1 MADSRSTN
9 LFDIFRARF
18 PKDLG
23 VPFMTLPGGDVFS
36 YAALDA
42 ASARLANLLTKL
54 GTKPGDRVVV
64 QVEKSP
70 QAVFLYLACL
80 RAGAVFL
87 PLNTAYRA
95 DELDYFLADAEPHIV
110 VCDPGDATLAALCTT
125 RGIAHRLT
133 LAADGSGTLMDQ
145 CAGEAAT
152 FTTVPRASSD
162 LASILY
168 SSGTTGKPKG
178 VMLSHNNLSSNAETL
193 HRLWKFKPGDVLLH
207 SLPIFHVHGL
217 FVALNTTLMNGSGMI
232 FHQKF
237 VADDVIRDLPRATV
251 FMGVPTYYVR
261 LAAHP
266 ALTPRL
272 CSNIRLF
279 LCGSAPLLPET
290 FASFAA
296 SSAQQ
301 IVERYGMTEA
311 GMITSADLDKPR
323 HAGAVG
329 WPLPGVTLR
338 IVDTDNRDLPKG
350 ETGEIQ
356 IKGPNLFVGYWRK
369 PEKTAEDFTADGFF
383 KTGDLAHFE
392 PDGMVN
398 IVGRAKDMMI
408 SGGFNVYPKEIEA
421 IIDALPGVAES
432 AVVGMPHPDFGEAG
446 LAVVTM
452 DAGAAALNSDAVRAA
467 LRESLANFKVP
478 KMIVVAEALPRN
490 AMGKV
495 QKNLLRATYR
505 AQWYLHLAENAR
517 A

>member
-1 MADSRSTN
+1 VAESSDAN
-9 LFDIFRARF
+9 LYEIFRARF
-18 PKDLG
+18 PKDAG
-23 VPFMTLPGGDVFS
+23 APFITLPDGRVFT
-36 YAALDA
+36 YADLDA
-42 ASARLANLLTKL
+42 ATARIAHLLIKL
-54 GTKPGDRVVV
+54 GVKAGDRVMM

-70 QAVFLYLACL
+70 EAVFLYLATL

-95 DELDYFLADAEPHIV
+95 DELEYFLADAEPTVV
-110 VCDPGDATLAALCTT
+110 VCDPSDTVLAA
-125 RGIAHRLT
+125 RGTYHRLT
-133 LAADGSGTLMDQ
+133 LGADGEGSLIEQ
-145 CAGEAAT
+145 SAGLPTT
-152 FTTVPRASSD
+152 FVTVARASSE

-178 VMLSHNNLSSNAETL
+178 VMLSHGNLASNAETL
-193 HRLWKFKPGDVLLH
+193 RRLWDFRPGDVLLH
-207 SLPIFHVHGL
+207 TLPIFHVHGL

-232 FHQKF
+232 FHPKF
-237 VADDVIRDLPRATV
+237 SADDVIADLPRATV

-266 ALTPRL
+266 KLTPEVCR
-272 CSNIRLF
+272 NIRLF

-290 FASFAA
+290 FESFAA
-296 SSAQQ
+296 RSGQQ

-311 GMITSADLDKPR
+311 GMITSADLCKPR

-338 IVDTDNRDLPKG
+338 IVDSDNRDVAPG

-356 IKGPNLFVGYWRK
+356 IKGPSLFIGYWRK
-369 PEKTAEDFTADGFF
+369 PDKTAADFTADGFF

-421 IIDALPGVAES
+421 VIDALPGVAES

-452 DAGAAALNSDAVRAA
+452 NAGAAPPNTAAVRAA
-467 LRESLANFKVP
+467 LKDVLANYKVP

-495 QKNLLRATYR
+495 QKNLLRDAYR
-505 AQWYLHLAENAR
+505 TQWDAEVGKS
-517 A
+517 

>member
-1 MADSRSTN
+1 MTDALNAN

-18 PKDLG
+18 PKDDG
-23 VPFMTLPGGDVFS
+23 APFITEPGGAVFT
-36 YAALDA
+36 YAEMDA
-42 ASARLANLLTKL
+42 GAARIANLLKGL
-54 GTKPGDRVVV
+54 EVKPGDRVAV

-95 DELDYFLADAEPHIV
+95 DELDYFLTDAEPAVV
-110 VCDPGDATLAALCTT
+110 VCDPNNTTLAALCAT
-125 RGIAHRLT
+125 RNITHCLT
-133 LAADGSGTLMDQ
+133 LDVGGKGTLMDQ
-145 CAGEAAT
+145 SAQQSTT
-152 FTTVPRASSD
+152 FTTVPRAPSD
-162 LASILY
+162 LAAILY

-178 VMLSHNNLSSNAETL
+178 VMLSHSNLAANAETL
-193 HRLWKFKPGDVLLH
+193 HRLWKFKPDDVLLH
-207 SLPIFHVHGL
+207 TLPIFHIHGL
-217 FVALNTTLMNGSGMI
+217 FVALNTTLMNGNGMI
-232 FHQKF
+232 FHPKF
-237 VADDVIRDLPRATV
+237 VADDAIRDLPRATV

-266 ALTPRL
+266 SLTPEVCR
-272 CSNIRLF
+272 NIRLF
-279 LCGSAPLLPET
+279 LCGSAPLLEDT
-290 FASFAA
+290 FTSFAA
-296 SSAQQ
+296 RSGKQ

-311 GMITSADLDKPR
+311 GMITSADMDKPR

-329 WPLPGVTLR
+329 WPLPSVDLR
-338 IVDTDNRDLPKG
+338 IVDTDNVAVPKG

-383 KTGDLAHFE
+383 KTGDLARLE

-408 SGGFNVYPKEIEA
+408 SGGFNVYPKEIETV
-421 IIDALPGVAES
+421 IDALPGVFES

-446 LAVVTM
+446 LAVVAM
-452 DAGAAALNSDAVRAA
+452 NSDAAPLNESAVRAA
-467 LRESLANFKVP
+467 LKEALANYKIP
-478 KMIVVAEALPRN
+478 KMIVVADALPRN

-495 QKNLLRATYR
+495 QKNLLRAQYR
-505 AQWYLHLAENAR
+505 AQWDAQMTA
-517 A
+517 AS